1 MQIAAGDGRHTA
13 DDSGMPLCPDLRA
26 DSYHSADISS
36 LIEKARTCVHLA
48 EEIPDDESVL
58 HLIEDTALKDPSLA
72 SLDAETL
79 SRLTDRVFLALRRD
93 LYVLDPLMEHEEV
106 TEIMVNGIRDVFV
119 ETGGRI
125 RKVPVSFESEQVLL
139 EVIRRIASSVD
150 REINELHPI
159 VDARTLNGARVNAV
173 YGNIALN
180 GPVLTIRKF
189 PPSGFT
195 MQDLI
200 AFGTLTE
207 ECATFLGELVRTG
220 YNLFISGGTSSG
232 KTTFLN
238 VLSSY
243 IEPDERVIVIEDS
256 AELALRGVK
265 DLVRMECRR
274 TNADG
279 RGAVDMSQLIRTS
292 LRMRPDRIIVGEVRG
307 AEVVDMINAMNTGHD
322 GSLSTGHGN
331 SVRGM
336 LRRLESMFLQ
346 QTRFPMEAIHSQ
358 IAEGIDVIV
367 HLGRLRDRRRVVLDV
382 EELSLSDTGQIEL
395 NPLFTYDRKKGL
407 VRTDNP
413 LRNRTKW
420 EINGGREELL

>member
-1 MQIAAGDGRHTA
+1 MQ
-13 DDSGMPLCPDLRA
+13 DLRA
-26 DSYHSADISS
+26 DSYHGADIES
-36 LIEKARTCVHLA
+36 LIEKARTAVHLA
-48 EEIPDDESVL
+48 EGISGDDAVL
-58 HLIEDTALKDPSLA
+58 TIIEQTALQEPALSN
-72 SLDAETL
+72 LDAETL
-79 SRLTDRVFLALRRD
+79 SRLTDRIFLALRRD
-93 LYVLDPLMEHEEV
+93 LYVLDPLMENENV
-106 TEIMVNGIRDVFV
+106 TEIMVNGPEEVFV
-119 ETGGRI
+119 EIEGRI
-125 RKVPVSFESEQVLL
+125 QRVPVSFESESALL
-139 EVIRRIASSVD
+139 EVIRRIASRVG

-159 VDARTLNGARVNAV
+159 VDARTKEGSRVNAV

-189 PPSGFT
+189 PPSGYT
-195 MQDLI
+195 MADLI

-207 ECATFLGELVRTG
+207 ECASYLGELVRTG

-238 VLSSY
+238 VLSEF

-256 AELALRGVK
+256 AELALRGVP

-274 TNADG
+274 MNAEG
-279 RGAVDMSQLIRTS
+279 KGAVDMSQLIRTS

-346 QTRFPMEAIHSQ
+346 QTRFPIEAIRSQ

-382 EELSLSDTGQIEL
+382 EELYLSESGQIEL
-395 NPLFTYDRKKGL
+395 NPLFSFDREKGL
-407 VRTDNP
+407 CRTDHP
-413 LRNRTKW
+413 LRDRTKW
-420 EINGGREELL
+420 ERNGGREVFV